1 MDFEWD
7 RIETY
12 KLSLMHFANANM
24 YLHGQA
30 LEIYSE
36 YYERLQKLNF
46 YAEFPD
52 ADKTVL
58 KSVMATLGI
67 A

>member
-12 KLSLMHFANANM
+12 KLSLMHFANANI
-24 YLHGQA
+24 YLHAQA

-52 ADKTVL
+52 ADKAQLKEVL
-58 KSVMATLGI
+58 GSLGVV
-67 A
+67 